1 MTRTNP
7 LSPHSGPAETGSS
20 QITNTTERDIHVP
33 VSLRRTHLKQQ
44 RQQLARRAEHY
55 RLATANRSE
64 ASSHA
69 KAQMRITAQLR
80 RRIGPSLAAAQ

>member
-1 MTRTNP
+1 MYP
-7 LSPHSGPAETGSS
+7 YLFAEH
-20 QITNTTERDIHVP
+20 N
-33 VSLRRTHLKQQ
+33 LKQQ

-69 KAQMRITAQLR
+69 KAQMRITARLR